1 MWLFFSVS
9 KALGDDMRSFSYYKA
24 IPVIEK
30 FPTKIESVDQLKHLP
45 GIGKSL
51 TDHVSE
57 YT

>member
-1 MWLFFSVS
+1 MRLFFSVS
-9 KALGDDMRSFSYYKA
+9 KALGDDRRSFSYYKA

-51 TDHVSE
+51 TDHVS
-57 YT
+57 